1 MNFVTDPSSRT
12 GDVLS
17 VSNLA
22 SEESRSTAT
31 PMMEQYIEIKASN
44 PDSLLFYRMGDFY
57 ELFFQDAVDASRA
70 LGITLTKRGQHMGQ
84 EIPMCGVPV
93 HAADDYLQKLIGFGF
108 RVAVCEQ
115 VEDPAEAKKRG
126 SKSVVRRDVVR
137 LVTPGTITE
146 DKLLSPAE
154 SNYLMALARVRSGSE
169 PAYALAWI
177 DISTGIFRLAETA
190 ESRLLA
196 DILRIEPRELI
207 LPDTVFHDPELRP
220 VFDVLGRVAVPQPAV
235 LFDSATAE
243 GRIARYYGVK
253 TLDGFG
259 SFSRTELAAASA
271 AVAYVEK
278 TQLAERPPLGI
289 PERESAASTL
299 FIDPATRANLELVK
313 TLSGAREGS
322 LLRALDRTVTSG
334 GARLLAERLMS
345 PLTDPERINARLD
358 SIEILVDQPS
368 LSMDLRDALRRAPDM
383 PRALSRLAL
392 GRGGPRDLGA
402 IQSGLR
408 AAGAISALLSSADL
422 AAELTGA
429 RLAIAA
435 LPGALLAALDAMLA
449 EELPLLK
456 RDGGFV
462 REGASG
468 ELDEMRAL
476 RDQSRRVIA
485 GLQLQYCEETGIKS
499 LKIKHNNV
507 LGYFIE
513 VTAGNAGAMTD
524 TDAGRARF
532 IHRQTMANAMR
543 FTTTELAEL
552 ETKIANAADRALAIE
567 LEAFEAMTREVVAN
581 AEAIKAA
588 ALALAT
594 IDVSA
599 GLAVLAEEQNYARP
613 VVDRSRMFAIDGGR
627 HPVVEQALRRQAA
640 NAFVANGCDLSPPDG
655 PPDGSEGG
663 AIWLLTGP
671 NMGGKSTFL
680 RQNALIAIMAQMGS
694 FVPAASAH
702 IGVVDR
708 LFSRV
713 GASDD
718 LARGRST
725 FMVEMVETAAILNQA
740 TDRSLVILDE
750 IGRGT
755 ATFDGLSIAW
765 AAVEHLHEV
774 NRCRGLFAT
783 HFHELT
789 VLSEKL
795 GRLSNATM
803 RVKEWDGDVIF
814 LHEVGPG
821 AADRSY
827 GIQVARLAGL
837 PASVVSRAKDVLA
850 KLEDADRK
858 NPASQLIDDLP
869 LFQVAIRR
877 EETVRASGPSKVED
891 ALTAL
896 NPDDMTPR
904 EALDALYA
912 LKKELINR

>member
-1 MNFVTDPSSRT
+1 MNFVSDASNRT

-17 VSNLA
+17 VSDLA
-22 SEESRSTAT
+22 SEESRSAAT
-31 PMMEQYIEIKASN
+31 PMMEQFIEIKANN

-57 ELFFQDAVDASRA
+57 ELFFQDAVEASRA
-70 LGITLTKRGQHMGQ
+70 LGITLTKRGQHLGQ

-93 HAADDYLQKLIGFGF
+93 HAADDYLQKLIALGF

-146 DKLLSPAE
+146 DKLLSPSE
-154 SNYLMALARVRSGSE
+154 SNYLMALARIRSGSE

-177 DISTGIFRLAETA
+177 DISTGIFRLAETT

-196 DILRIEPRELI
+196 DILRVEPRELI

-220 VFDVLGRVAVPQPAV
+220 VFDVLGRVAVPQPTV

-259 SFSRTELAAASA
+259 SFSRAELAAASA
-271 AVAYVEK
+271 AISYVEK
-278 TQLAERPPLGI
+278 TQLAERPALGI

-313 TLSGAREGS
+313 TLSGSRDGS

-334 GARLLAERLMS
+334 GGRLLAERLTS
-345 PLTDPERINARLD
+345 PLTDPERINQRLD
-358 SIEILVDQPS
+358 SIEVLLDQPS
-368 LSMDLRDALRRAPDM
+368 FAMDVRDTLRRAPDM

-402 IQSGLR
+402 IQAGLR
-408 AAGAISALLSSADL
+408 AAAATSTLLSGARLS
-422 AAELTGA
+422 AELTEA
-429 RLAIAA
+429 QAAIAA
-435 LPGALLAALDAMLA
+435 LPASLLARLDSTLA
-449 EELPLLK
+449 EDLPLLK
-456 RDGGFV
+456 RDGGFL

-485 GLQLQYCEETGIKS
+485 GLQLKYCDETGIKS

-532 IHRQTMANAMR
+532 IHRQTMASAMR

-567 LEAFEAMTREVVAN
+567 LEAFEAMTREVVAH

-594 IDVSA
+594 LDVSA

-613 VVDRSRMFAIDGGR
+613 VVDHSRMFVIDGGR

-640 NAFVANGCDLSPPDG
+640 NPFVANGCDLSPPDG
-655 PPDGSEGG
+655 PEAG

-694 FVPAASAH
+694 FVPANAAH
-702 IGVVDR
+702 IGIVDR

-774 NRCRGLFAT
+774 NGCRGLFAT

-795 GRLSNATM
+795 ERLSNATM

-837 PASVVSRAKDVLA
+837 PASVVARARDVLA

-869 LFQVAIRR
+869 LFQVAVRR
-877 EETVRASGPSKVED
+877 EEVARASGPSKVEE
-891 ALTAL
+891 ALRSL

-904 EALDALYA
+904 DALDALYA
-912 LKKELINR
+912 LKKDLASR

>member
-1 MNFVTDPSSRT
+1 MNARIDMTTEAFS
-12 GDVLS
+12 
-17 VSNLA
+17 A
-22 SEESRSTAT
+22 SELATPESRAQAT
-31 PMMEQYIEIKASN
+31 PMMEQFIEIKANN

-57 ELFFQDAVDASRA
+57 ELFFEDAVEASRA

-84 EIPMCGVPV
+84 DIPMCGVPV
-93 HAADDYLQKLIGFGF
+93 HAADDYLQKLIIRGY

-126 SKSVVRRDVVR
+126 SKSVVRRDVIR

-146 DKLLSPAE
+146 EKLLSPSE
-154 SNYLMALARVRSGSE
+154 SNYLMTLSRIRGASE
-169 PAYALAWI
+169 PAFALAWI
-177 DISTGIFRLAETA
+177 DISTGVFRLAET
-190 ESRLLA
+190 ELSRLLA
-196 DILRIEPRELI
+196 DILRIDPRELI
-207 LPDTVFHDPELRP
+207 LPDTLFHDPELRP
-220 VFDVLGRVAVPQPAV
+220 VLDVIGRVATPQPAV
-235 LFDSATAE
+235 LFDSATAAE
-243 GRIARYYGVK
+243 RIARYFGVA

-259 SFSRTELAAASA
+259 GFSRAELSAAAA

-278 TQLAERPPLGI
+278 TQISERPPLGR
-289 PERESAASTL
+289 PERESGASTL
-299 FIDPATRANLELVK
+299 FIDPATRANLELTR
-313 TLSGAREGS
+313 TLSGERDGT
-322 LLRALDRTVTSG
+322 LLKAIDRTVTGG
-334 GARLLAERLMS
+334 GARLLSERLMS
-345 PLTDPERINARLD
+345 PLTDPVKIGCRLD
-358 SIEILVDQPS
+358 SIGFLLEEPS
-368 LSMDLRDALRRAPDM
+368 LVADLRVRLKQVPDM

-392 GRGGPRDLGA
+392 DRGGPRDLAA
-402 IQSGLR
+402 IRQGL
-408 AAGAISALLSSADL
+408 AAAREIAGLLGEALLPEEL
-422 AAELTGA
+422 AQEREQLK
-429 RLAIAA
+429 A
-435 LPGALLAALDAMLA
+435 LPHPLWQMLEEKLG

-456 RDGGFV
+456 RDGGFL
-462 REGASG
+462 RDGADAY
-468 ELDEMRAL
+468 LDEARAL

-485 GLQLQYCEETGIKS
+485 GLQLQYAEGTGVKS

-513 VTAGNAGAMTD
+513 VTAGTAGPLTESAE
-524 TDAGRARF
+524 AKGRF

-543 FTTTELAEL
+543 FTTTELADL
-552 ETKIANAADRALAIE
+552 ESRIANAAEQALSIE
-567 LEAFEAMTREVVAN
+567 IAAFEEMRSAVVSE
-581 AEAIKAA
+581 AEAIKAGA
-588 ALALAT
+588 RALAV

-599 GLAVLAEEQNYARP
+599 GLAVLAEEQAYSRP
-613 VVDRSRMFAIDGGR
+613 LVDNSKMFAIEAGR
-627 HPVVEQALRRQAA
+627 HPVVEQALRRQSIGP
-640 NAFVANGCDLSPPDG
+640 FVANNCDLSPAQNGKD
-655 PPDGSEGG
+655 G

-680 RQNALIAIMAQMGS
+680 RQNALIAVMAQMGS
-694 FVPAASAH
+694 FVPAGSAH
-702 IGVVDR
+702 IGIVDR

-740 TDRSLVILDE
+740 SDRSLVILDE

-789 VLSEKL
+789 ALSEKL
-795 GRLSNATM
+795 DRLANATM

-837 PASVVSRAKDVLA
+837 PDSVVARARDVLSR
-850 KLEDADRK
+850 LEDADRK

-869 LFQVAIRR
+869 LFQVAVRR
-877 EETVRASGPSKVED
+877 QEAARAAPSKAEGE
-891 ALTAL
+891 LKSL
-896 NPDDMTPR
+896 NLDDMTPR
-904 EALDALYA
+904 EAMETLYR
-912 LKKELINR
+912 LKSLLS

>member
-1 MNFVTDPSSRT
+1 MNFVSDASSRT

-17 VSNLA
+17 VSDLA

-31 PMMEQYIEIKASN
+31 PMMEQFIEIKANN

-57 ELFFQDAVDASRA
+57 ELFFQDAVEASRA
-70 LGITLTKRGQHMGQ
+70 LGITLTKRGQHLGQ
-84 EIPMCGVPV
+84 DIPMCGVPV
-93 HAADDYLQKLIGFGF
+93 NAADDYLQKLIALGF

-115 VEDPAEAKKRG
+115 VEDPAEARKRG

-146 DKLLSPAE
+146 DKLLSPSE
-154 SNYLMALARVRSGSE
+154 TNYLMALARIRSGSE

-196 DILRIEPRELI
+196 DILRVEPRELI

-243 GRIARYYGVK
+243 GRIARYYDVK

-259 SFSRTELAAASA
+259 TFSRAELAAASA
-271 AVAYVEK
+271 AISYVEK
-278 TQLAERPPLGI
+278 TQIQERPALGI

-313 TLSGAREGS
+313 TLSGAREGT

-345 PLTDPERINARLD
+345 PLTDPDRINQRLD
-358 SIEILVDQPS
+358 SIEVLLDQPS
-368 LSMDLRDALRRAPDM
+368 FAMDVRDTLRRAPDM

-402 IQSGLR
+402 IQAGLR
-408 AAGAISALLSSADL
+408 AATVTATLLS
-422 AAELTGA
+422 GA
-429 RLAIAA
+429 RLSEELTEAHAAIVA
-435 LPGALLAALDAMLA
+435 LPASLLARLDSMLA
-449 EELPLLK
+449 EDLPLLK
-456 RDGGFV
+456 RDGGFL

-532 IHRQTMANAMR
+532 IHRQTMASAMR

-567 LEAFEAMTREVVAN
+567 LEAFEAMAREVVAD

-588 ALALAT
+588 ALALAAL
-594 IDVSA
+594 DVSA
-599 GLAVLAEEQNYARP
+599 ALAVLAEEQNHARP
-613 VVDRSRMFAIDGGR
+613 VVDHSRMFLIDGGR

-640 NAFVANGCDLSPPDG
+640 NPFVANGCDLSPSDG
-655 PPDGSEGG
+655 PEAG

-694 FVPAASAH
+694 FVPANAAH
-702 IGVVDR
+702 VGIVDR

-837 PASVVSRAKDVLA
+837 PASVVARARDVLA

-869 LFQVAIRR
+869 LFQVAVRR
-877 EETVRASGPSKVED
+877 EEVARASGPSKVEE
-891 ALTAL
+891 ALRAI

-904 EALDALYA
+904 EALDALYT
-912 LKKELINR
+912 LKKDLAGR

>member
-1 MNFVTDPSSRT
+1 VNERINASIDAFSAAE
-12 GDVLS
+12 
-17 VSNLA
+17 LA
-22 SEESRSTAT
+22 SEESRASAT
-31 PMMEQYIEIKASN
+31 PMMEQYIEIKANN
-44 PDSLLFYRMGDFY
+44 PGSLLFYRMGDFY
-57 ELFFQDAVDASRA
+57 ELFFEDAIDASRA

-84 EIPMCGVPV
+84 DIPMCGVPV
-93 HAADDYLQKLIGFGF
+93 HAADDYLQKLIALGF

-126 SKSVVRRDVVR
+126 GKSVVRRDVVR

-146 DKLLSPAE
+146 EKLLSPSE
-154 SNYLMALARVRSGSE
+154 SNYLMTLTRIRGGAE
-169 PAYALAWI
+169 PQLALAWI
-177 DISTGIFRLAETA
+177 DISTGVFRLAETEA
-190 ESRLLA
+190 SRLLA
-196 DILRIEPRELI
+196 DILRIDPRELI
-207 LPDTVFHDPELRP
+207 LPDTMFHDPELKP
-220 VFDVLGRVAVPQPAV
+220 VFDILGRTAVPQPAV
-235 LFDSATAE
+235 LFDSASAE
-243 GRIARYYGVK
+243 GRITRYFGVS

-259 SFSRTELAAASA
+259 TFSRAELAAAA
-271 AVAYVEK
+271 AAIAYVEK
-278 TQLAERPPLGI
+278 TQLAERPPLGL
-289 PERESAASTL
+289 PERESGASTL
-299 FIDPATRANLELVK
+299 FIDPATRANLELVR
-313 TLSGAREGS
+313 TLSGDRNGS
-322 LLRALDRTVTSG
+322 LLKAIDRTVTGG

-345 PLTDPERINARLD
+345 PLTDPQRINERLD
-358 SIEILVDQPS
+358 SIGFLAEEPS
-368 LSMDLRDALRRAPDM
+368 LSSDLRSALKHVPDM

-392 GRGGPRDLGA
+392 DRGGPRDLWA
-402 IQSGLR
+402 IRQGL
-408 AAGAISALLSSADL
+408 AAATDVALMLGTALLPEELKAALAGLSALPADL
-422 AAELTGA
+422 E
-429 RLAIAA
+429 
-435 LPGALLAALDAMLA
+435 AMLA
-449 EELPLLK
+449 ATLADELPLLK
-456 RDGGFV
+456 RDGGFL
-462 REGASG
+462 REGANS
-468 ELDEMRAL
+468 ELDEVRAL

-485 GLQLQYCEETGIKS
+485 GLQLQYADETGIKS

-513 VTAGNAGAMTD
+513 VTAGNAGPMTD
-524 TDAGRARF
+524 TSEAKARF

-543 FTTTELAEL
+543 FTTTELADL
-552 ETKIANAADRALAIE
+552 ESRIANAADKALAIE
-567 LEAFEAMTREVVAN
+567 LEAFDRMVAAVVAA
-581 AEAIKAA
+581 AEAIKAGA
-588 ALALAT
+588 RALSV
-594 IDVSA
+594 IDVAA
-599 GLAVLAEEQNYARP
+599 GLALLAEEQAYCRP
-613 VVDRSRMFAIDGGR
+613 AVDGSRMFAIEGGR
-627 HPVVEQALRRQAA
+627 HPVVEQALRRQAGGP
-640 NAFVANGCDLSPPDG
+640 FVANNCDLSPKSDG
-655 PPDGSEGG
+655 KDG

-680 RQNALIAIMAQMGS
+680 RQNALIAILAQMGS

-702 IGVVDR
+702 IGIVDR

-740 TDRSLVILDE
+740 TERSLVILDE

-765 AAVEHLHEV
+765 AAVEHLHEA

-837 PASVVSRAKDVLA
+837 PASVVARARDVLTR
-850 KLEDADRK
+850 LEDADRK

-869 LFQVAIRR
+869 LFQVAVRR
-877 EETVRASGPSKVED
+877 EEASGRREPSKVEERLKTLD
-891 ALTAL
+891 L
-896 NPDDMTPR
+896 DDLTPR
-904 EALDALYA
+904 AALDVLYE
-912 LKKELINR
+912 LKKTLTKTG

>member
-1 MNFVTDPSSRT
+1 MTFITEPLIRNSE
-12 GDVLS
+12 VLS
-17 VSNLA
+17 ADQLA
-22 SEESRSTAT
+22 SEESRATAT
-31 PMMEQYIEIKASN
+31 PMMEQFIEIKANN

-57 ELFFQDAVDASRA
+57 ELFFQDAVEASRA
-70 LGITLTKRGQHMGQ
+70 LGITLTRRGQHLGQ
-84 EIPMCGVPV
+84 DIPMCGVPV
-93 HAADDYLQKLIGFGF
+93 HAADDYLQKLIGLGF

-126 SKSVVRRDVVR
+126 SKSVVKRDVVR

-146 DKLLSPAE
+146 DKLLSPSE
-154 SNYLMALARVRSGSE
+154 SNYLMALARIRGGSE
-169 PAYALAWI
+169 PAIALAWI
-177 DISTGIFRLAETA
+177 DISTGVFRLAETT
-190 ESRLLA
+190 ETRLLS

-207 LPDTVFHDPELRP
+207 LADTVFHDPEMRP
-220 VFDVLGRVAVPQPAV
+220 VIDVLGRVAVPQPAV

-243 GRIARYYGVK
+243 NRVTRYYGVK

-259 SFSRTELAAASA
+259 SFSRAELAAASA
-271 AVAYVEK
+271 AISYVEK
-278 TQLAERPPLGI
+278 TQLAERPPLGA

-299 FIDPATRANLELVK
+299 FIDPATRTNLELVK
-313 TLSGAREGS
+313 TQSGDRNGT
-322 LLRALDRTVTSG
+322 LLKALDRTVTGG

-358 SIEILVDQPS
+358 SITALADQPAFCS
-368 LSMDLRDALRRAPDM
+368 DLRSALKHVPDM
-383 PRALSRLAL
+383 PRALSRLSL
-392 GRGGPRDLGA
+392 GRGGPRDLGS
-402 IQSGLR
+402 ILFGCR
-408 AAGAISALLSSADL
+408 AANDVAGLLGNGNLSEELGEALQSVRALPQEMVRQLADL
-422 AAELTGA
+422 LG
-429 RLAIAA
+429 
-435 LPGALLAALDAMLA
+435 D
-449 EELPLLK
+449 ELPLLK
-456 RDGGFV
+456 RDGGFL
-462 REGASG
+462 RDGASA

-485 GLQLQYCEETGIKS
+485 GLQLNYAEETGIKS
-499 LKIKHNNV
+499 LKIKYNNV

-513 VTAGNAGAMTD
+513 VTQGNAGPMTD
-524 TDAGRARF
+524 SPEAKARF

-543 FTTTELAEL
+543 FTTTELSDL
-552 ETKIANAADRALAIE
+552 ETKIANAADRALTIE
-567 LEAFEAMTREVVAN
+567 LEAFDRLSAMVVAE

-588 ALALAT
+588 ALALAVV
-594 IDVSA
+594 DVSA
-599 GLAVLAEEQNYARP
+599 GLATLAEEQAYCRP
-613 VVDRSRMFAIDGGR
+613 LVDQSKMFAIDGGR
-627 HPVVEQALRRQAA
+627 HPVVEQALRRQSGT
-640 NAFVANGCDLSPPDG
+640 AFVANACDLSPRDG
-655 PPDGSEGG
+655 EGAREGDG

-694 FVPAASAH
+694 FVPATSAH
-702 IGVVDR
+702 IGIVDR

-765 AAVEHLHEV
+765 AAVEHLHEG

-795 GRLSNATM
+795 LRLSNATM

-837 PASVVSRAKDVLA
+837 PASVVARAKDVLA

-877 EETVRASGPSKVED
+877 EERVKAGPSKVEE
-891 ALTAL
+891 ALKNL

-904 EALDALYA
+904 QAMDALYA
-912 LKKELINR
+912 LKKQLAG

>member
-1 MNFVTDPSSRT
+1 MNFLMDASSPA

-17 VSNLA
+17 VSDLA
-22 SEESRSTAT
+22 SQESRSAAT
-31 PMMEQYIEIKASN
+31 PMMEQFIEIKANN

-57 ELFFQDAVDASRA
+57 ELFFQDAVEASRA
-70 LGITLTKRGQHMGQ
+70 LGITLTKRGQHLGQ

-93 HAADDYLQKLIGFGF
+93 HAADDYLQKLIALGY

-146 DKLLSPAE
+146 DKLLSPSE
-154 SNYLMALARVRSGSE
+154 SNYLMALARIRSGSE

-177 DISTGIFRLAETA
+177 DISTGIFRLAETGD
-190 ESRLLA
+190 SRLLA

-259 SFSRTELAAASA
+259 SFSRAELAAASA
-271 AVAYVEK
+271 AISYVEK
-278 TQLAERPPLGI
+278 TQLQERPALGI
-289 PERESAASTL
+289 PERESVASTL
-299 FIDPATRANLELVK
+299 FIDPATRANLELAK
-313 TLSGAREGS
+313 TLSGSREGS

-334 GARLLAERLMS
+334 GARLLGERLMS
-345 PLTDPERINARLD
+345 PLTDPERINRRLD
-358 SIEILVDQPS
+358 SIEMLADQPRFAA
-368 LSMDLRDALRRAPDM
+368 DVRDALRRAPDM
-383 PRALSRLAL
+383 PRALSRIAL

-402 IQSGLR
+402 IQAGLR
-408 AAGAISALLSSADL
+408 AAAAISALLLRAELS
-422 AAELTGA
+422 AELTEA
-429 RLAIAA
+429 RDKIAA
-435 LPGALLAALDAMLA
+435 LPAELLARLDATLA

-462 REGASG
+462 REGASA

-567 LEAFEAMTREVVAN
+567 LETFEAMAREVVAH

-599 GLAVLAEEQNYARP
+599 GLAILAEEQNYVRP
-613 VVDRSRMFAIDGGR
+613 TVDRSRRFSIDGGR

-640 NAFVANGCDLSPPDG
+640 NPFVANGCDLSPPEG
-655 PPDGSEGG
+655 EEGG

-694 FVPAASAH
+694 FVPAAAAH

-837 PASVVSRAKDVLA
+837 PASVVARARDVLA

-869 LFQVAIRR
+869 LFQVAVRR
-877 EETVRASGPSKVED
+877 EEAARASGPSKVEE
-891 ALTAL
+891 ALKAL

-904 EALDALYA
+904 EALEALYA
-912 LKKELINR
+912 LKKEAASR